1 MKILY
6 IEPGSS
12 WDNGTIE
19 LFNGKLS
26 NKLLNMELLTMVFEA
41 QGLIENWRKNYN
53 QIRPHKALGYRP
65 PASEAL
71 ILG

>member
-1 MKILY
+1 MREIRQWLMDLGVKILY

-26 NKLLNMELLTMVFEA
+26 NKLLNVELFSTLFEA
-41 QGLIENWRKNYN
+41 QVLIENWRRDGN
-53 QIRPHKALGYRP
+53 QIRPHSALG
-65 PASEAL
+65 
-71 ILG
+71 